1 MEASVLLEQVLKR
14 LNKNAPI
21 GVVDSGVGGLTVLK
35 HLHQMMPKENF
46 IFIGDTA
53 RTPYGTRTEEELRGF
68 ADEMITWL
76 ENKGA
81 KLIVFACNTMTML
94 GINTLEKDHQLL
106 LIGMSKGEQLLDIA
120 SRNRKVGVFAT
131 PYTIGTGAHRKA
143 IEEVAPDMRVFPMP
157 CAKFV
162 PLVEA
167 EKFGTQEVIDAV
179 HEYAVPLKEAG
190 IDSLILSCTHYPF
203 IQEEIEAEFGPSV
216 KVVDPAKETAMLAK
230 KMLDILGLRRTEN
243 EGSMTICCTADIE
256 RVKRLTARALPE
268 EKVAYQLINLQE
280 NK

>member
-1 MEASVLLEQVLKR
+1 MLTQILKR
-14 LNKNAPI
+14 LNKNAPV

-53 RTPYGTRTEEELRGF
+53 RTPYGTRSEEELRLF

-94 GINTLEKDHQLL
+94 GVNTLEKDHQLL

-143 IEEVAPDMRVFPMP
+143 IEEVAPDIRVFPMP

-167 EKFGTQEVIDAV
+167 EKFGTQEVVDAV
-179 HEYAVPLKEAG
+179 REYAMPLKEVG

-203 IQEEIEAEFGPSV
+203 IQDEIQAELGPTV
-216 KVVDPAKETAMLAK
+216 KIVDPAKETALLAK
-230 KMLDILGLRRTEN
+230 KMLDILGLRRTESQ
-243 EGSMTICCTADIE
+243 GSMAICCTADLD
-256 RVKRLTARALPE
+256 RVKRLTKRILPVE
-268 EKVAYQLINLQE
+268 ELDYKLINLQE
-280 NK
+280 KH

>member
-1 MEASVLLEQVLKR
+1 MLKQLIKR

-35 HLHQMMPKENF
+35 HLREMLPKENF

-53 RTPYGTRTEEELRGF
+53 RTPYGTRSEAELRLF

-76 ENKGA
+76 EHKGA

-94 GINTLEKDHQLL
+94 GVNTLEKDHQLL

-120 SRNRKVGVFAT
+120 SRNRRVGVFAT
-131 PYTIGTGAHRKA
+131 PYTIGTGAHRRA
-143 IEEVAPDMRVFPMP
+143 IAEIAPDILVYPMP

-167 EKFGTQEVIDAV
+167 ERFGTEELKAAV

-203 IQEEIEAEFGPSV
+203 IQEEIAAEFGPAV
-216 KVVDPAKETAMLAK
+216 KIVDPAKETALLAK
-230 KMLDILGLRRTEN
+230 KTLDVLGLRRL
-243 EGSMTICCTADIE
+243 EGRGSITICCTADIA
-256 RVKRLTARALPE
+256 RVERLTARILPT
-268 EKVAYQLINLQE
+268 EKVKYQLINLE
-280 NK
+280 E

>member
-1 MEASVLLEQVLKR
+1 MLEEVLKR
-14 LNKNAPI
+14 LNKDLPV

-53 RTPYGTRTEEELRGF
+53 RTPYGTRSEAELRQF

-76 ENKGA
+76 EHKGA

-94 GINTLEKDHQLL
+94 GVNTLEKDHQLL

-143 IEEVAPDMRVFPMP
+143 IEEIAPDIRVFPMP

-167 EKFGTQEVIDAV
+167 EKFGTDEVRAAI

-203 IQEEIEAEFGPSV
+203 IQEEIEAEFGQEV
-216 KVVDPAKETAMLAK
+216 KVVDPAKETALLAK
-230 KMLDILGLRRTEN
+230 KMLDILGLRRTAD
-243 EGSMTICCTADIE
+243 EGSMTICCTADLE
-256 RVKRLTARALPE
+256 RVERLTKRMLPKE
-268 EKVAYQLINLQE
+268 NVNYRLINLQE
-280 NK
+280 

>member
-1 MEASVLLEQVLKR
+1 LLKQLIKR

-35 HLHQMMPKENF
+35 HLHEMMPKENF

-53 RTPYGTRTEEELRGF
+53 RTPYGTRTEAELRLF

-94 GINTLEKDHQLL
+94 GVNTLEKDHQLL

-120 SRNRKVGVFAT
+120 SRNRRVGVFAT

-143 IEEVAPDMRVFPMP
+143 IEEIAPDMLVYPMP

-167 EKFGTQEVIDAV
+167 EKFGTQDVRDAV
-179 HEYAVPLKEAG
+179 HEYALPLKEAG

-203 IQEEIEAEFGPSV
+203 IQKEIEEEFGAGV
-216 KVVDPAKETAMLAK
+216 KIVDPAKETALLAK
-230 KMLDILGLRRTEN
+230 KSLDILGLRKLDGR
-243 EGSMTICCTADIE
+243 GSITICCTADVE
-256 RVKRLTARALPE
+256 RVQRLTLRMLPE
-268 EKVAYQLINLQE
+268 EKVKYQLINLE
-280 NK
+280 E